1 MKRMLIVLLPLLALT
16 GGAGAG
22 LYLKPHDQ
30 PGQANGAADG
40 TGHDAPSAEADAHGE
55 AQEASGLPDYV
66 KLSNQFVIPILRGSA
81 VTSLVVL
88 SLSLEVV
95 PGHSEEVYAREPKLR
110 DAFLQVMFDHANA
123 GGFSGEFTENAALGP
138 LRQALRE
145 AATAILGTLVTD
157 VLISDIVR
165 QDA

>member
-1 MKRMLIVLLPLLALT
+1 MKRMLMVLLPLLALT

-30 PGQANGAADG
+30 PGQANGAADA
-40 TGHDAPSAEADAHGE
+40 TGHDAQSAEADAHGE
-55 AQEASGLPDYV
+55 VQETSGLPDYV